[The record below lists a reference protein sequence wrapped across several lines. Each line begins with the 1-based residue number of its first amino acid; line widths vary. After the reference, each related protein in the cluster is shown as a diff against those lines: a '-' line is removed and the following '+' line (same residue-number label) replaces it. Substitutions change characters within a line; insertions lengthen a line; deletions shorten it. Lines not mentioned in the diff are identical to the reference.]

1 VKANVNR
8 EEAARVSNLAAK
20 AKSNSPYLP
29 DSTGYTLTLPT
40 HFSTLSLSVW
50 GATEAM
56 EYKIGDKVVY
66 PNHGVGVVEQ
76 ISYGVLNG
84 RTERYFMIRIISSGL
99 RVMVPSSNAPAVG
112 LRSVIRSIDATKV
125 LGFLEK
131 GKLNSHHDWKHRFK
145 ENSERMRTGSLLEV
159 AVVLKS
165 LVSLSRSKPLSFRE
179 KKMLERAKYLLVSEM
194 ATARNLTAENAEGL
208 VVKSLA
214 KAKLQFPTMQ
224 EKVD

>member
-1 VKANVNR
+1 VFR
-8 EEAARVSNLAAK
+8 EHLGKTPKQFQCQIGTA
-20 AKSNSPYLP
+20 
-29 DSTGYTLTLPT
+29 
-40 HFSTLSLSVW
+40 LSLTFSFHW
-50 GATEAM
+50 NYLDSCNTEYYIPYCTTQGGIRISM
-56 EYKIGDKVVY
+56 DDYKIGDKVVY

-84 RTERYFMIRIISSGL
+84 RTERYFMIRILSSGL
-99 RVMVPSSNAPAVG
+99 RVMVPQSNAMTVG
-112 LRSVIRSIDATKV
+112 LRSVIRNAESTKV
-125 LGFLEK
+125 LGFLET

-194 ATARNLTAENAEGL
+194 ATSRNTTAESAEAI

-214 KAKLQFPTMQ
+214 KAKLQFPVMT
-224 EKVD
+224 EKFE

>member
-1 VKANVNR
+1 M
-8 EEAARVSNLAAK
+8 
-20 AKSNSPYLP
+20 
-29 DSTGYTLTLPT
+29 D
-40 HFSTLSLSVW
+40 
-50 GATEAM
+50 
-56 EYKIGDKVVY
+56 YKIGDKVVY

-84 RTERYFMIRIISSGL
+84 RTERYFMIRIVSSGL
-99 RVMVPSSNAPAVG
+99 RVMVPQSNAMTVG
-112 LRSVIRSIDATKV
+112 LRSVIRSTESTKV

-145 ENSERMRTGSLLEV
+145 ENSERMRTGALLEV

-194 ATARNLTAENAEGL
+194 ATSRNTTAEHAEATLVQSLARPRKCTKRYARLAQNPRHRRRNLRRPRSVAMNAQRLRVNGDFRP
-208 VVKSLA
+208 VPRNHRPSFNNA
-214 KAKLQFPTMQ
+214 
-224 EKVD
+224 

>member
-1 VKANVNR
+1 M
-8 EEAARVSNLAAK
+8 
-20 AKSNSPYLP
+20 
-29 DSTGYTLTLPT
+29 D
-40 HFSTLSLSVW
+40 
-50 GATEAM
+50 
-56 EYKIGDKVVY
+56 YKIGDKVVY
-66 PNHGVGVVEQ
+66 PNHGVGVIEQ

-84 RTERYFMIRIISSGL
+84 RTERYYMIRVVVSGL
-99 RVMVPSSNAPAVG
+99 RVMVPQSNAATVG
-112 LRSVIRSIDATKV
+112 LRSVIRSTDTSKV
-125 LGFLEK
+125 LGFLER

-214 KAKLQFPTMQ
+214 KAKLQFPQMQ
-224 EKVD
+224 EALES

>member
-1 VKANVNR
+1 MAVFARRNGRPLSNFTAKANQDP
-8 EEAARVSNLAAK
+8 L
-20 AKSNSPYLP
+20 YLP
-29 DSTGYTLTLPT
+29 DSTGYILTLAA
-40 HFSTLSLSVW
+40 HSFKIASSFM

-112 LRSVIRSIDATKV
+112 LRSVIRSIDASKV

>member
-1 VKANVNR
+1 M
-8 EEAARVSNLAAK
+8 
-20 AKSNSPYLP
+20 
-29 DSTGYTLTLPT
+29 D
-40 HFSTLSLSVW
+40 
-50 GATEAM
+50 
-56 EYKIGDKVVY
+56 YKIGDKVVY

-84 RTERYFMIRIISSGL
+84 RTERYFMIRIVSSGL
-99 RVMVPSSNAPAVG
+99 RVMVPQSNAMTVG
-112 LRSVIRSIDATKV
+112 LRSVIRSTESTKV

-145 ENSERMRTGSLLEV
+145 ENSERMRTGALLEV

-194 ATARNLTAENAEGL
+194 ATSRNTTAENAEAT

-214 KAKLQFPTMQ
+214 KAKLTFPVMT
-224 EKVD
+224 EKFEELLTFAFVRASAAADALFLWGSVFKNAIPLSFYPPCTRRQSQDLAFF

>member
-1 VKANVNR
+1 R
-8 EEAARVSNLAAK
+8 S
-20 AKSNSPYLP
+20 
-29 DSTGYTLTLPT
+29 D
-40 HFSTLSLSVW
+40 
-50 GATEAM
+50 
-56 EYKIGDKVVY
+56 
-66 PNHGVGVVEQ
+66 
-76 ISYGVLNG
+76 
-84 RTERYFMIRIISSGL
+84 SSGL
-99 RVMVPSSNAPAVG
+99 RVMVPQSNAETVG
-112 LRSVIRSIDATKV
+112 LRSVIRSVESTKV

-194 ATARNLTAENAEGL
+194 ATSRNTTAESAEAI

-214 KAKLQFPTMQ
+214 KANLQFPVMT
-224 EKVD
+224 EKFEWPHPFLFRVARAPSSTGAPFLFAAPLLSAISSETQRRRNRNGVVLVLLSLSLGKCFM

>member
-1 VKANVNR
+1 M
-8 EEAARVSNLAAK
+8 
-20 AKSNSPYLP
+20 
-29 DSTGYTLTLPT
+29 D
-40 HFSTLSLSVW
+40 
-50 GATEAM
+50 
-56 EYKIGDKVVY
+56 YKIGDKVVY
-66 PNHGVGVVEQ
+66 PNHGVGVIEQ
-76 ISYGVLNG
+76 INYGILNG
-84 RTERYFMIRIISSGL
+84 KTERYYMIRIVSSGL
-99 RVMVPSSNAPAVG
+99 RVMVPQSNAMSVG
-112 LRSVIRSIDATKV
+112 LRSVVKTIDTTEV

-194 ATARNLTAENAEGL
+194 ATARNTTSETAETM

-214 KAKLQFPTMQ
+214 KAKLQFPLVT
-224 EKVD
+224 EKFE

>member
-1 VKANVNR
+1 M
-8 EEAARVSNLAAK
+8 
-20 AKSNSPYLP
+20 
-29 DSTGYTLTLPT
+29 D
-40 HFSTLSLSVW
+40 
-50 GATEAM
+50 
-56 EYKIGDKVVY
+56 YKIGDKVVY
-66 PNHGVGVVEQ
+66 PNHGVGVIEQ
-76 ISYGVLNG
+76 INYGVLNG
-84 RTERYFMIRIISSGL
+84 RTERYYMIRVVVSGL
-99 RVMVPSSNAPAVG
+99 RVMVPQSNAATVG
-112 LRSVIRSIDATKV
+112 LRSVIRSTDTSKV

-194 ATARNLTAENAEGL
+194 ATARNLTSENAEGL

-214 KAKLQFPTMQ
+214 KAKLQFPQLQ
-224 EKVD
+224 EGLES

>member
-1 VKANVNR
+1 M
-8 EEAARVSNLAAK
+8 
-20 AKSNSPYLP
+20 
-29 DSTGYTLTLPT
+29 D
-40 HFSTLSLSVW
+40 
-50 GATEAM
+50 
-56 EYKIGDKVVY
+56 YKIGDKVVY
-66 PNHGVGVVEQ
+66 PNHGVGVIEQ
-76 ISYGVLNG
+76 INYGVLNG
-84 RTERYFMIRIISSGL
+84 RTERYYMIRVVVSGL
-99 RVMVPSSNAPAVG
+99 RVMVPQSNAATVG
-112 LRSVIRSIDATKV
+112 LRSVIRSTDTSKV

-194 ATARNLTAENAEGL
+194 ATACNLTSENAEGL

-214 KAKLQFPTMQ
+214 KAKLQFPQMQ
-224 EKVD
+224 ETLES

>member
-1 VKANVNR
+1 M
-8 EEAARVSNLAAK
+8 
-20 AKSNSPYLP
+20 
-29 DSTGYTLTLPT
+29 D
-40 HFSTLSLSVW
+40 
-50 GATEAM
+50 
-56 EYKIGDKVVY
+56 YKIGDKVVY

-76 ISYGVLNG
+76 MSYGVLNG
-84 RTERYFMIRIISSGL
+84 RTERYYMIRIVSSGL
-99 RVMVPSSNAPAVG
+99 RVMVPHSNALAVG
-112 LRSVIRSIDATKV
+112 LRSVIRSNDTTKV

-214 KAKLQFPTMQ
+214 KAKLQFPHDAGSRRTVVFIHRIYQ
-224 EKVD
+224 RALPPKSPFFFWSVAARRRFSLQRSKK

>member
-1 VKANVNR
+1 M
-8 EEAARVSNLAAK
+8 
-20 AKSNSPYLP
+20 
-29 DSTGYTLTLPT
+29 D
-40 HFSTLSLSVW
+40 
-50 GATEAM
+50 
-56 EYKIGDKVVY
+56 YKIGDKVVY

-84 RTERYFMIRIISSGL
+84 RTERYFMIRIVSSGL
-99 RVMVPSSNAPAVG
+99 RVMVPQSNATAVG
-112 LRSVIRSIDATKV
+112 LRSVIRSAESSKV
-125 LGFLEK
+125 LGFLET

-194 ATARNLTAENAEGL
+194 ATARNTSAELAETMVL
-208 VVKSLA
+208 KSLA
-214 KAKLQFPTMQ
+214 KAKLQLPVMQ
-224 EKVD
+224 EGFEQ